1 VSGFI
6 HWYENGWSAG
16 RADRTVARIESL
28 GLTLSDPEAERA
40 GLLERLALTDT
51 NAVDIEYWLD
61 EETALYCRFRR
72 VGPDLVAQ
80 EFDLDG
86 LSTVE
91 QNQLVTG
98 IVELFGEDAGN
109 TVGFVVDRSGCS
121 QDVEWDDVVLG
132 HPKIVTV
139 RPDVLA
145 LPAELV
151 DRLHPELNRLTGRP
165 LGGLTLFDR
174 VNAVTSS

>member
-1 VSGFI
+1 MSGFI
-6 HWYENGWSAG
+6 HWYENGWSTA

-28 GLTLSDPEAERA
+28 GLALPDPQTQRA
-40 GLLERLALTDT
+40 GLLERLALTESA
-51 NAVDIEYWLD
+51 AVDVEYWLD
-61 EETALYCRFRR
+61 AETALYCRFRR
-72 VGPDLVAQ
+72 VSEEVVAQ

-91 QNQLVTG
+91 QHQLVTG
-98 IVELFGEDAGN
+98 IIELFNEDATN
-109 TVGFVVDRSGCS
+109 TVGFVVDRSGGS

-165 LGGLTLFDR
+165 AGPLMVFDR
-174 VNAVTSS
+174 VSAAASA

>member
-1 VSGFI
+1 MSGFI
-6 HWYENGWSAG
+6 HWYENGWSAA

-28 GLTLSDPEAERA
+28 GLTLSDPQQQRA
-40 GLLERLALTDT
+40 GLLQRLALTDCA
-51 NAVDIEYWLD
+51 AVDVEYWLD

-72 VGPDLVAQ
+72 VGEDVVAQ

-91 QNQLVTG
+91 QQQLVAG
-98 IVELFGEDAGN
+98 IVELFSEDAAN
-109 TVGFVVDRSGCS
+109 TVGFVVDRSGSS

-132 HPKIVTV
+132 LPRIVTV
-139 RPDVLA
+139 RPDTLA

-151 DRLHPELNRLTGRP
+151 DRLHPELTRLTGRP
-165 LGGLTLFDR
+165 LGALMLFDR
-174 VNAVTSS
+174 VNAGAPA

>member
-1 VSGFI
+1 MSGFI
-6 HWYENGWSAG
+6 HWYENGWSTA

-28 GLTLSDPEAERA
+28 GLTLSDPAAQRA
-40 GLLERLALTDT
+40 GLLERLALSECA
-51 NAVDIEYWLD
+51 AVDVEYWLD

-72 VGPDLVAQ
+72 VSEDVVAQ

-91 QNQLVTG
+91 QHQLVTG
-98 IVELFGEDAGN
+98 IVELFNEDAAN
-109 TVGFVVDRSGCS
+109 TVGFVVDRSGGS

-132 HPKIVTV
+132 LPRIVTV

-145 LPAELV
+145 LPAALV
-151 DRLHPELNRLTGRP
+151 DRLHPELNGLTGRP
-165 LGGLTLFDR
+165 LGALTLFDR
-174 VNAVTSS
+174 VNAAAHA

>member
-1 VSGFI
+1 MSGFI

-28 GLTLSDPEAERA
+28 GLTLSDPQTQRA
-40 GLLERLALTDT
+40 GLLAKLALAETAAID
-51 NAVDIEYWLD
+51 VEYWLD
-61 EETALYCRFRR
+61 EDTALYCRFRR
-72 VGPDLVAQ
+72 VGQDVVAQ

-86 LSTVE
+86 LSVVE
-91 QNQLVTG
+91 QNQLVQG
-98 IVELFGEDAGN
+98 IVELFGEDCSH
-109 TVGFVVDRSGCS
+109 TVGFVLDRSGSS

-139 RPDVLA
+139 RPDMLA
-145 LPAELV
+145 LPAELI
-151 DRLHPELNRLTGRP
+151 DRLHPELAKLTGRP

-174 VNAVTSS
+174 TNTLATT

>member
-1 VSGFI
+1 MSGFI
-6 HWYENGWSAG
+6 HWYENGWSAA

-28 GLTLSDPEAERA
+28 GLTLSDPQQQRA
-40 GLLERLALTDT
+40 DLLDRLALTDCA
-51 NAVDIEYWLD
+51 AVDAEYWLD

-72 VGPDLVAQ
+72 VSEDVVAQ
-80 EFDLDG
+80 EFDLEG

-91 QNQLVTG
+91 QHQLVAG
-98 IVELFGEDAGN
+98 IVELFNEDAAN
-109 TVGFVVDRSGCS
+109 TVGFVVDRSGNS

-132 HPKIVTV
+132 QPRIVTV
-139 RPDVLA
+139 RPDTLA

-165 LGGLTLFDR
+165 LGALMLFDR
-174 VNAVTSS
+174 VNAAAPA

>member
-1 VSGFI
+1 MGGFI
-6 HWYENGWSAG
+6 HWYENGWSAA

-28 GLTLSDPEAERA
+28 GLTLSEPETQRAE
-40 GLLERLALTDT
+40 LLDRLTLADS
-51 NAVDIEYWLD
+51 ASVDVEYWLD

-72 VGPDLVAQ
+72 VGEDVVAQ

-91 QNQLVTG
+91 QHQLVTG
-98 IVELFGEDAGN
+98 IVELCNEDAAN
-109 TVGFVVDRSGCS
+109 TLGFVVDRSGAS

-145 LPAELV
+145 LPLELV

-165 LGGLTLFDR
+165 VGPLTVFDR
-174 VNAVTSS
+174 VSAAASA

>member
-6 HWYENGWSAG
+6 HWYENGWSAA

-28 GLTLSDPEAERA
+28 GLTLSDPQQQRA
-40 GLLERLALTDT
+40 DLLERLALTDR
-51 NAVDIEYWLD
+51 AAADVEYWLD

-72 VGPDLVAQ
+72 VSEDVVAQ

-91 QNQLVTG
+91 QHQLVTG
-98 IVELFGEDAGN
+98 IVELFNEDAAN
-109 TVGFVVDRSGCS
+109 TVGFVVDRSGNS

-132 HPKIVTV
+132 QPRIVTV
-139 RPDVLA
+139 RPDTLA

-165 LGGLTLFDR
+165 VGALMLFDR
-174 VNAVTSS
+174 VNAGAPA